1 MDIFSS
7 FLKEWTKLKCKK
19 ERQLSPTVLLYER
32 REVAVF
38 YALEDVNRT
47 NGLHAGYTFLNSGFI
62 IRVDLTT
69 ANLEE

>member
-1 MDIFSS
+1 M
-7 FLKEWTKLKCKK
+7 
-19 ERQLSPTVLLYER
+19 LLYER
-32 REVAVF
+32 REVALVF

-47 NGLHAGYTFLNSGFI
+47 NGLCSGHSFLNSGFI